1 MRITLKAINVKL
13 AKRGH
18 TARPGKS
25 RAYFYFQFD
34 QGLNWR
40 T

>member
-1 MRITLKAINVKL
+1 MLKAINDEL

-18 TARPGKS
+18 TARLAKAG
-25 RAYFYFQFD
+25 AYFYFQFD
-34 QGLNWR
+34 QALNWR